1 MSRHGIHR
9 ILAQVAILAASLPI
23 LVLGHTAKRRPP
35 KVDQQSPDTKIRTRV
50 SLVNTP
56 VTALNAKGEIV
67 SNLESKDFRLTDN
80 GAPQKIIY
88 FDVGNMPV
96 SMVILIEAGSRI
108 APLLSD
114 IRKTGII
121 FAEAVLGPEDEAAV
135 VRFDDS
141 VENLTDFTADRGVIE
156 TTINN
161 LKPGIA
167 GSNVFDAMAYGVEML
182 NRLKPTPTADSPDRR
197 RVLLVMSEDA
207 DFGNQT
213 RLDAI
218 LQRAQLANV
227 TIYSIG
233 IWTTLM
239 ELKSPTRDD
248 RHWTT
253 PKGIFP
259 QPMMPGTIQTPT
271 TEDTRYGY
279 GNLVTF
285 MRDIRNQIAPH
296 ALQIAASRTGGQYI
310 PTFKSDA
317 IERAVD
323 EIGGEL
329 RSQYSLGYQPTG
341 VSVPGFHEI
350 KVRVDRKGVKAR
362 TRRWYYVLPPES

>member
-23 LVLGHTAKRRPP
+23 LILGHTAKRSPQ

-56 VTALNAKGEIV
+56 VTAVNAKGEIV
-67 SNLESKDFRLTDN
+67 SNLEAKDFRLTDN

-121 FAEAVLGPEDEAAV
+121 SAEAVLGPEDEAAV